1 MNNMIDGSS
10 GVDRDDRVDAKHALL
25 MARVPDDGSAALVM
39 TVLSTARMIDQAC
52 ARMLSPHGLSEGR
65 FAALLA
71 VEAQD
76 GASPSAIADSLG
88 VTRATVTGLLEGLER
103 SGLVTRAVDAADRRS
118 HTVSLTSAGVA
129 LVAELIPVYS
139 NWLGYLAA
147 GVAGRVE
154 VVDALTQVQANLRES
169 TAVEADPW

>member
-1 MNNMIDGSS
+1 MNDENDS
-10 GVDRDDRVDAKHALL
+10 VDTKHALL
-25 MARVPDDGSAALVM
+25 LGRVPDDGSAALVM

-65 FAALLA
+65 FAALLV
-71 VEAQD
+71 VEAQG

-103 SGLVTRAVDAADRRS
+103 SGLVTRAIDSADRRS
-118 HTVSLTSAGVA
+118 HAVSLTAGGKA

-139 NWLGYLAA
+139 NWLGQLAA
-147 GVAGRVE
+147 GVAERVE
-154 VVDALTQVQANLRES
+154 VVEALARVQSNLRQPPVVQAD
-169 TAVEADPW
+169 AW